1 MLTIQRI
8 TSQDLSEFFELVEAL
23 ATYEHLS
30 PPDAAA
36 RSRFATD
43 SCGERPRVDAYI
55 LRVSTIAVGYLILVE
70 TYSSFRAQ
78 PTLYIEDIFIRE
90 QHRSKGYGRRTIQ
103 FVLEQ
108 AVARQCGRIEWQVL
122 NWNEPAIRFY
132 ESLGAERMSEWSTYR
147 ISAEQFSHITSRFP
161 KQ

>member
-8 TSQDLSEFFELVEAL
+8 TSQYLPEFFELVEAL
-23 ATYEHLS
+23 ATYEHL
-30 PPDAAA
+30 PAPDEAA

-43 SCGERPRVDAYI
+43 ACGERPRVDAYI
-55 LRVSTIAVGYLILVE
+55 LRVSTVAVGYLILVE

-90 QHRSKGYGRRTIQ
+90 EDRSKGYGRRTMQ

-108 AVARQCGRIEWQVL
+108 AQDRHCGRIEWQVL

-132 ESLGAERMSEWSTYR
+132 ESVGAERMSEWSTYR
-147 ISAEQFSHITSRFP
+147 ISAEQFSHITSRLP
-161 KQ
+161 QH